1 MNYEEEEK
9 DLLAKKKKKDKQK
22 IMLLSLLLLGGAVYL
37 FMVYLPTE
45 KQRKEL
51 ESQIQTN
58 IDKLATAQPAEYA
71 NLLAILQ
78 AYSQLAN
85 GSEWQQVA
93 FENKKEELKRAIEW
107 LQVKQMEYIQQSA
120 QQAQSDLEKEIQ
132 EKEEKAK
139 SKKLHWQRKK
149 YNWADTLVHVYKS
162 AFVKGWDKIE
172 KIYGKK
178 ESPPCDFG
186 AHYVIHFPPYCW
198 ERLTNEQKYLPN
210 STDVKPEIKLLNSEE
225 NLTFTNQMITDWE
238 RKVMINPTRGEI
250 DPATGKDNNALFYGT
265 PGTGK
270 TAITK
275 RLCFRVNQYPLI
287 ELKGSSLTSTMD
299 NHDSDIQNLQKF
311 VYTISDITWNLV
323 DNFGFTRATDGEVRY
338 ILFVDEANQVEKN
351 TFSKSPTNLIF
362 LKECIEGNASSRQ
375 HESKNLWIFATN
387 YLKEVDKAVYRE
399 GRLSNPLDFSWTL
412 GDFYEHAKKANIYN
426 QFPNHWKKTS
436 VLKKE
441 DNEFVNKFS
450 IKSFKDSFLPFW
462 TKFIGNDD
470 TKKELP
476 EIKEIKTNQQGEQ
489 EEIIKQKGI
498 ELGEFFEFFWSL
510 KETEQLKH
518 FNGKWEKPRED
529 KLEEIVSDL
538 ADTVNIRI
546 DETNDLLQQI
556 GTAVNTL
563 NNNLQASA
571 GSNSSTIQHELNSL
585 SRSITEIRNRL
596 NM

>member
-1 MNYEEEEK
+1 MFYEEEEK

-58 IDKLATAQPAEYA
+58 IDKLASAQPAEYA

-107 LQVKQMEYIQQSA
+107 LQVKQMEFIQQST

-139 SKKLHWQRKK
+139 QKKLYWLKK
-149 YNWADTLVHVYKS
+149 SYNWADESVHIYKS
-162 AFVKGWDKIE
+162 VFNKGWDRIE

-178 ESPPCDFG
+178 EPPPCDFG
-186 AHYVIHFPPYCW
+186 AHYVIYFPPYCW

-210 STDVKPEIKLLNSEE
+210 STDVKPGIKLLNSEE
-225 NLTFTNQMITDWE
+225 NLIFTSKMITDWE
-238 RKVMINPTRGEI
+238 RKVTINPTRGEP
-250 DPATGKDNNALFYGT
+250 DQNGKDNNALLYGT

-270 TAITK
+270 SSITK
-275 RLCFRVNQYPLI
+275 KLCFRVNQYPLVEI
-287 ELKGSSLTSTMD
+287 KGSSLTSTMD
-299 NHDSDIQNLQKF
+299 NHDDGIQNLQKF

-323 DNFGFTRATDGEVRY
+323 ENFGFSRTTGGEVRY
-338 ILFVDEANQVEKN
+338 ILFVDEANQIEQN
-351 TFSKSPTNLIF
+351 TFNKSPTYLLF
-362 LKECIEGNASSRQ
+362 LKECIEGNESSREK
-375 HESKNLWIFATN
+375 ESKNLWIFATN
-387 YLKEVDKAVYRE
+387 HKEEVNEAVYRR

-412 GDFYEHAKKANIYN
+412 GDFYEHSRKVNIYN
-426 QFPNHWKKTS
+426 QFPEHWKKTA

-441 DNEFVNKFS
+441 DNKFVNKFS
-450 IKSFKDSFLPFW
+450 IKSFKELFLPFW
-462 TKFIGNDD
+462 TKFIGNEE

-476 EIKEIKTNQQGEQ
+476 EIKERNQQGE
-489 EEIIKQKGI
+489 EVIKQKGI
-498 ELGEFFEFFWSL
+498 QLGEFFEFFWSL
-510 KETEQLKH
+510 EETKQLQN